1 MRQGKGWTFRLG
13 STPLRI
19 ETGMDAIA
27 DRVIDHARSGRT
39 TVTVEPTTRSR
50 RDRTTVMAVA
60 RNRSSVRSPGI
71 SRDCA
76 VATANARSRPKTA
89 SAEPARS
96 IIRLQRE
103 SPNRAGWEKTRD
115 EVTA

>member
-1 MRQGKGWTFRLG
+1 MNAEAG
-13 STPLRI
+13 
-19 ETGMDAIA
+19 
-27 DRVIDHARSGRT
+27 RVIDHARSGRT
-39 TVTVEPTTRSR
+39 DGTADPAARCR
-50 RDRTTVMAVA
+50 RDRTTVMTVA

-89 SAEPARS
+89 SAEPACS

-103 SPNRAGWEKTRD
+103 SPNRAGWEKIRD
-115 EVTA
+115 GVTA